1 MDCKLRINLTSICFI
16 FRSAHLQ
23 LIQPRVQTK
32 MGTTIEPMDRTVMYN
47 KNQQLL
53 EEIKLFKG
61 QELSDDEEGKE
72 GGRRKFKGKGKK

>member
-1 MDCKLRINLTSICFI
+1 
-16 FRSAHLQ
+16 
-23 LIQPRVQTK
+23 

-72 GGRRKFKGKGKK
+72 GGRRKFKGKGKPFLKSWEYFFLNRQN